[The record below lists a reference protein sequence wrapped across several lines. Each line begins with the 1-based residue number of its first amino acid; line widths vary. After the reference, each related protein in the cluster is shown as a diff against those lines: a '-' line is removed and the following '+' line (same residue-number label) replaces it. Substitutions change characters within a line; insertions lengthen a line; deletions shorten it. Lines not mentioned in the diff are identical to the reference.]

1 MNKPNTLRRMAI
13 ANVPAMQPS
22 SKKESAEYLKQ
33 IDAHLVSLREPH
45 SFEAEQYRRLRH
57 ILEELRRPEA
67 GLLVAIT
74 SPVAGDGKSLT
85 SMNLAAALAQDSSA
99 RVLLIDLDIRRQSAT
114 LRQCL
119 ALGETRD
126 PGVLEAVSDPSV
138 KLEQLVRRFPPL
150 NIEIVLTGKMP
161 LSPYEALKSRRLGE
175 ILAEARRRYDFVIV
189 DAPPVVPVSDC
200 QVMAQWLDG
209 FILVVTAHR
218 TPRAMLGEALDA
230 MDPKKILGLI
240 FNGSDQFSSRYYDYY
255 SGYGERGT
263 RRKPDRIPR
272 PHWVDDL

>member
-1 MNKPNTLRRMAI
+1 MSKPSALRRVAI
-13 ANVPAMQPS
+13 DDVQATPS
-22 SKKESAEYLKQ
+22 SKKVSAEYLKQ

-57 ILEELRRPEA
+57 VLEELRQPEM

-85 SMNLAAALAQDSSA
+85 SMNLAAALAQDADA

-119 ALGETRD
+119 ALGEARD
-126 PGVLEAVSDPSV
+126 PGVLEAIGDPKL
-138 KLEQLVRRFPPL
+138 KLEHLAHRFPSL
-150 NIEIVLTGKMP
+150 NMEIVLTGKLP

-175 ILAEARRRYDFVIV
+175 ILTEARHRYDFVIV

-200 QVMAQWLDG
+200 EVMAQWLDG
-209 FILVVTAHR
+209 FIMVVTAHR

-230 MDPKKILGLI
+230 MEPKKILGLI
-240 FNGSDQFSSRYYDYY
+240 FNCSDQFSSRYYDYY
-255 SGYGERGT
+255 YGYGERGT
-263 RRKPDRIPR
+263 RPKPGRIPR
-272 PHWVDDL
+272 PHWVDDT